1 MSLAGADN
9 ATTRPGAADPAST
22 GSTAALRLLRTA
34 VRTSRGHGA
43 YFINAATG
51 APVTHEWF
59 DPRHWAQ
66 RGAVIA
72 RHTGRGA
79 AIGFEHEGRR
89 YLLRHYLRGGMA
101 AAVSAE
107 RYLWLGEARTRSLT
121 ELKLTL
127 RLHADGMPVPR
138 PVAVRYLQS
147 GVGYTADIITDYLPD
162 TRTLAACLGEE
173 DIGLATWA
181 AIGRT
186 IRDFHDWGLD
196 HGDLNAH
203 NILLRGADDVFLID
217 FDKARLRRHAGPR
230 RDPNLLEPTHRPS
243 PGLWADA
250 NLARLRRSLDAL
262 EDGRAVRRFDDTQ
275 WQCLLTAWFQL
286 H

>member
-1 MSLAGADN
+1 LS
-9 ATTRPGAADPAST
+9 ATGTQP
-22 GSTAALRLLRTA
+22 ALRLLRTA
-34 VRTSRGHGA
+34 MRSQHGHGA
-43 YFINAATG
+43 WFVNATTG
-51 APVTHEWF
+51 APVTLDWF
-59 DPRHWAQ
+59 RPQYWVA

-89 YLLRHYLRGGMA
+89 YLLRHYLRGGLA
-101 AAVSAE
+101 AALSAE
-107 RYLWLGEARTRSLT
+107 RYLWLGEARTRPLA

-138 PVAVRYLQS
+138 PVAVRYEHA
-147 GVGYTADIITDYLPD
+147 GIGYTADIITEYLPD
-162 TRTLAACLGEE
+162 TRTLAACLEAG
-173 DIGLATWA
+173 DLGLPTWA

-203 NILLRGADDVFLID
+203 NILLRGVDEVFLID
-217 FDKARLRRHAGPR
+217 FDKARLRRHAGVR
-230 RDPNLLEPTHRPS
+230 RDANLFQPTHRPS

-262 EDGRAVRRFDDTQ
+262 EDGRAERRFDDTQ
-275 WQCLLTAWFQL
+275 WQCLLTAWFQI

>member
-1 MSLAGADN
+1 LSLARAER
-9 ATTRPGAADPAST
+9 AVERPGAADPASS
-22 GSTAALRLLRTA
+22 GSVASLRLLRTA
-34 VRTSRGHGA
+34 VRSARGQGA

-51 APVTHEWF
+51 APVTHDWF
-59 DPRHWAQ
+59 NPQYWSS

-79 AIGFEHEGRR
+79 AIGFETEGRR
-89 YLLRHYLRGGMA
+89 YLLRHYLRGGLA
-101 AAVSAE
+101 AALSAE

-138 PVAVRYLQS
+138 PVAVRYEQS
-147 GVGYTADIITDYLPD
+147 GLGYTADIITEYLPD
-162 TRTLAACLGEE
+162 TRTLAVCIGEG
-173 DIGLATWA
+173 DVGLSTWA

-203 NILLRGADDVFLID
+203 NILLRGTDEVFLID

-230 RDPNLLEPTHRPS
+230 RDANLLAPTHRPS

-262 EDGRAVRRFDDTQ
+262 EDGRAQRRFDDTQ

-286 H
+286 N